1 MIKPGIIVVD
11 QVLYFQGRNAISD
24 IEKASKDPL
33 KANEKLLLR
42 ILKDNESTE
51 YGRKFGFG
59 EIQSIDE
66 YRRRVPF
73 SDYSDYEPYIERM
86 IHNKEKD
93 LITAYDVIQYAET
106 SGSVGK
112 HKTIPVTDKSME
124 VYQKY
129 SFART
134 KTIANRYYW
143 KEKHELVPSQKG
155 LNMLETET
163 TKMEDGTPVG
173 SVTGSVSKRFRGL
186 FPVFLT
192 SPDPVLFPEGGMNMN
207 YMKIRFALEEPDLVF
222 ILSAFM
228 TNIVDMMN
236 YLKNNWEMVVD
247 DIENGTLNQDVCDP
261 DKRDI
266 ILPYIKAHPERAQA
280 LRAIFE
286 EGFDTP
292 IMPRIWPGLRW
303 VSAIGTAGFAMYT
316 EKFKQ
321 YAGDDIAIDYFVYA
335 ASEGMFA
342 AAVEMNDPR
351 FVPLMDSCF
360 FEFLPADAAEDDTRT
375 LTIDQLEDGK
385 EYEIIIT
392 NQCGFYRYRIKDV
405 IRVVGFYENCP
416 MITFAYRKNQL
427 FNVAAEKTTEEHIDE
442 AVRRLGKALNCEFPE
457 YAVYLD
463 TKSDVSRYVLLLEP
477 ETPIPVD
484 SEGKYGEILQK
495 ILCDVNPEY
504 PFFVERGTIGTPLVL
519 IQQPQTHR
527 LWREMKLWKGASPNQ
542 VKPVK
547 MLDIPQK
554 QQFFFELLEENQ
566 EKPDI

>member
-1 MIKPGIIVVD
+1 M
-11 QVLYFQGRNAISD
+11 
-24 IEKASKDPL
+24 
-33 KANEKLLLR
+33 
-42 ILKDNESTE
+42 KDNESTE

-93 LITAYDVIQYAET
+93 LITVYDVIQYAET

-112 HKTIPVTDKSME
+112 HKTIPVTEKSME
-124 VYQKY
+124 IYQKY

-134 KTIANRYYW
+134 KTIASRYYW
-143 KEKHELVPSQKG
+143 KEKHEFVPSQKG
-155 LNMLETET
+155 LNILETET

-247 DIENGTLNQDVCDP
+247 DIENGTLNKDVCDP

-360 FEFLPADAAEDDTRT
+360 FEFLPADAAEDDTQT

-392 NQCGFYRYRIKDV
+392 NQCGFYRYRIKNV

-463 TKSDVSRYVLLLEP
+463 TKSEVSRYVLLLEP

-527 LWREMKLWKGASPNQ
+527 LWREMKLWKGASANQ

-547 MLDIPQK
+547 LLDIPQK

>member
-1 MIKPGIIVVD
+1 
-11 QVLYFQGRNAISD
+11 
-24 IEKASKDPL
+24 
-33 KANEKLLLR
+33 
-42 ILKDNESTE
+42 
-51 YGRKFGFG
+51 
-59 EIQSIDE
+59 
-66 YRRRVPF
+66 
-73 SDYSDYEPYIERM
+73 M

-93 LITAYDVIQYAET
+93 LITVYDVIQYAET

-112 HKTIPVTDKSME
+112 HKTIPVTDKSMG

-163 TKMEDGTPVG
+163 TKIEDGTPVG

-192 SPDPVLFPEGGMNMN
+192 SPDPVLFPEVGMNMN

-247 DIENGTLNQDVCDP
+247 DIENGTLNKEVCDS

-280 LRAIFE
+280 LCAIFE

-292 IMPRIWPGLRW
+292 IMPRIWPSLRW

-360 FEFLPADAAEDDTRT
+360 FEFLPADAAEDDTQT

-427 FNVAAEKTTEEHIDE
+427 FNVAAEKTKEEHIDE
-442 AVRRLGKALNCEFPE
+442 AVRWLGKALNCEFPE

-463 TKSDVSRYVLLLEP
+463 TKSEVSRYVLLLEP
-477 ETPIPVD
+477 EASIPVD
-484 SEGKYGEILQK
+484 SEGKYGEILQR

-519 IQQPQTHR
+519 IQQPQTTRSH
-527 LWREMKLWKGASPNQ
+527 LW
-542 VKPVK
+542 
-547 MLDIPQK
+547 
-554 QQFFFELLEENQ
+554 
-566 EKPDI
+566 EKRS

>member
-1 MIKPGIIVVD
+1 M
-11 QVLYFQGRNAISD
+11 
-24 IEKASKDPL
+24 
-33 KANEKLLLR
+33 
-42 ILKDNESTE
+42 
-51 YGRKFGFG
+51 
-59 EIQSIDE
+59 EI
-66 YRRRVPF
+66 
-73 SDYSDYEPYIERM
+73 
-86 IHNKEKD
+86 
-93 LITAYDVIQYAET
+93 
-106 SGSVGK
+106 
-112 HKTIPVTDKSME
+112 
-124 VYQKY
+124 YQKY

-222 ILSAFM
+222 ILSTFM

-360 FEFLPADAAEDDTRT
+360 FEFLPADAAK
-375 LTIDQLEDGK
+375 TI
-385 EYEIIIT
+385 
-392 NQCGFYRYRIKDV
+392 
-405 IRVVGFYENCP
+405 
-416 MITFAYRKNQL
+416 
-427 FNVAAEKTTEEHIDE
+427 
-442 AVRRLGKALNCEFPE
+442 RR
-457 YAVYLD
+457 
-463 TKSDVSRYVLLLEP
+463 
-477 ETPIPVD
+477 
-484 SEGKYGEILQK
+484 
-495 ILCDVNPEY
+495 
-504 PFFVERGTIGTPLVL
+504 
-519 IQQPQTHR
+519 H
-527 LWREMKLWKGASPNQ
+527 
-542 VKPVK
+542 
-547 MLDIPQK
+547 
-554 QQFFFELLEENQ
+554 
-566 EKPDI
+566 

>member
-11 QVLYFQGRNAISD
+11 QVLYYQGRNAISD

-33 KANEKLLLR
+33 KANEELLLR
-42 ILKDNESTE
+42 ILKDNENTE
-51 YGRKFGFG
+51 YGKKYGFG
-59 EIQSIDE
+59 EIHSIDE
-66 YRRRVPF
+66 YRRKVPF
-73 SDYSDYEPYIERM
+73 TDYSDFEPYIQRM

-134 KTIANRYYW
+134 KTIASRYYR
-143 KEKHELVPSQKG
+143 KEKHTFVPSQKG

-163 TKMEDGTPVG
+163 TEMEDGTPVG

-186 FPVFLT
+186 FPIFLT

-207 YMKIRFALEEPDLVF
+207 YMKIRFALEEADLVF

-236 YLKNNWEMVVD
+236 YLKNNWEMLVD
-247 DIENGTLNQDVCDP
+247 DIENGTLNKDVCDS
-261 DKRDI
+261 DKRDV
-266 ILPYIKAHPERAQA
+266 ILPYIKAQPKRAQA

-316 EKFKQ
+316 EKFRQ

-360 FEFLPADAAEDDTRT
+360 FEFLPADAVDDDRQT

-405 IRVVGFYENCP
+405 IRVVGFYGNCP

-442 AVRRLGKALNCEFPE
+442 AVRRLGKALNCEFSE